1 MVRTR
6 LALAALTGALLLGG
20 IQAASAQALC
30 GDRTNFLKHLGKS
43 YKEAPT
49 AMGLTSNGKVIEVLT
64 SEKGSW
70 TIIVTNPEGTS
81 CVVAAGEAWE
91 SIERLAMKP
100 AA

>member
-1 MVRTR
+1 MVRTS
-6 LALAALTGALLLGG
+6 LALVALTAALTFGG

-43 YKEAPT
+43 YKESPT

-64 SEKGSW
+64 SDKGSW
-70 TIIVTNPEGTS
+70 TIIVTNPEGKS